1 MLDNNEPDFPYG
13 TSSEEKSLYELV
25 ATMGK
30 EITLLRYQNNLL
42 EQRLELERQHH
53 ELTREQAMEDL
64 AMTRD
69 TVPF

>member
-1 MLDNNEPDFPYG
+1 MSTLKPDFPYG
-13 TSSEEKSLYELV
+13 TSPEEKSLYELV
-25 ATMGK
+25 SEMGE

-42 EQRLELERQHH
+42 EQRLILELEHH

-64 AMTRD
+64 AMTRE